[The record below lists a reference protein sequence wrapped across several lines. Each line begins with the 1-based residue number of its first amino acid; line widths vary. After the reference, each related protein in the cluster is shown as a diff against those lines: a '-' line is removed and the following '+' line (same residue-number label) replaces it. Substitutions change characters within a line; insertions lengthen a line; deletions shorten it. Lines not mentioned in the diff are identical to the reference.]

1 MSKIEVREEEIS
13 ESWKKKFN
21 TDCKAFH
28 VPLPSIKHHKEDLD
42 RINKQRCESYKK
54 GINPPNN
61 QLFVDNKLE
70 TPVVRYRK

>member
-1 MSKIEVREEEIS
+1 MSKIEVKEEEIS

-28 VPLPSIKHHKEDLD
+28 VPLPSVKDHKEDWD
-42 RINKQRCESYKK
+42 RINKQRCEGYKK